1 MKRRPVGYV
10 ATCQCARDV
19 GVIDLER
26 TPRSD
31 AGRLLGKWIAAGC
44 TLTPKFGGNWAV
56 EVSRCV
62 CEPTPRPAWDGKYR
76 DRCFD
81 GHRCLDGC
89 YSNEPCRRD
98 APISIPSQET

>member
-1 MKRRPVGYV
+1 MTTAADMKRKPVGYV

-26 TPRSD
+26 TPRAQ
-31 AGRLLGKWIAAGC
+31 AGKLLGHWVAEGC

-62 CEPTPRPAWDGKYR
+62 CKRPAWDGKYR
-76 DRCFD
+76 DTCPV
-81 GHRCLDGC
+81 GGRCLQGC
-89 YSNEPCRRD
+89 QSNEPCHY
-98 APISIPSQET
+98 AKT